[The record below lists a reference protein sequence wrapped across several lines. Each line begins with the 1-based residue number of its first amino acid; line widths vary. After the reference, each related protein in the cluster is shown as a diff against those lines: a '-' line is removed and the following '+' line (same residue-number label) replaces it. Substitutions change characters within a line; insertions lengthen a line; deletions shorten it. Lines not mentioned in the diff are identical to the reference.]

1 MYLEE
6 KKLAKSWYISQ
17 LGIFL
22 WKKKRKEK
30 RKEKES
36 ELDMIG
42 FKVLNLL
49 EHSHRTY
56 VNIVRDIYYVY

>member
-22 WKKKRKEK
+22 LKKK

-42 FKVLNLL
+42 FKVLSLL